1 MIEEKS
7 PNDSAS
13 DEEPSFEVDPRDFSK
28 HWQYLKKRE
37 TIPLGTAAGI
47 GAAAIALIIWT
58 LAVKF
63 TGYKLG
69 WMAIA
74 ASFGIGFAIQYFGK
88 GVSPVFGIIGGGI
101 AFVTWLAGNFVTAA
115 LIFSRVKNL
124 SFLTIMSRMD
134 FSMAA
139 MFLGAVI
146 GPVDWLLLIAAAY
159 TAYFFGFKKV
169 TPPQ

>member
-1 MIEEKS
+1 MLEEKKD
-7 PNDSAS
+7 NETAG

-37 TIPLGTAAGI
+37 NLPM
-47 GAAAIALIIWT
+47 GAAAGAGAAIAALVIWALLI
-58 LAVKF
+58 KF
-63 TGYKLG
+63 TGYKVG

-101 AFVTWLAGNFVTAA
+101 AFLTWLVGNFITGAFIISSHLQNTSLVAIPAIMMCLKAA
-115 LIFSRVKNL
+115 IQ
-124 SFLTIMSRMD
+124 
-134 FSMAA
+134 
-139 MFLGAVI
+139 
-146 GPVDWLLLIAAAY
+146 PVDWLLGFAAAY